1 MNNPRQFWKNIKE
14 VIPKS
19 KSKITSSA
27 PFIKD
32 YSVSDNDES
41 QQKRKANI
49 FCTFFSSVANNLKRK
64 TIKLCNFTWR
74 KLKSNLIR
82 TTSKFKFRLVNK
94 FWVKNQLRLLK
105 RSKATGPDNLPP
117 EMLKDCSNE
126 LSGPLCY
133 LINFSISVTIPNEWK
148 LAKVIL
154 IFKYEDSTDPNNYRP
169 ISILPILSKILEWVV
184 HSQLLDHFE
193 KSNLLTNCQYGYRK
207 NRSNDLASTLLLDDI
222 RKSAQQTHQL
232 LYLIENESSADVHLS
247 TLFQRWQNNVETT
260 SIELRW
266 FNVYEPMLFQLWNL
280 VEIESWADVCLSTL
294 FQSWQNNVET
304 TLKELRQFSVDDPML
319 FQRWYLVENKSW
331 IKVYSSVLIQRGEN
345 SIETT
350 LSIAALICTDVH

>member
-1 MNNPRQFWKNIKE
+1 MRETYNYKKQGEQTRRVIGRIINIEKVLAPIKQDQLKIVTTKIKLIFYVNNPRQFWKNIKE

-49 FCTFFSSVANNLKRK
+49 FCTFFSFVANNLKCK

-169 ISILPILSKILEWVV
+169 ISILPILSKILE
-184 HSQLLDHFE
+184 
-193 KSNLLTNCQYGYRK
+193 
-207 NRSNDLASTLLLDDI
+207 
-222 RKSAQQTHQL
+222 
-232 LYLIENESSADVHLS
+232 
-247 TLFQRWQNNVETT
+247 
-260 SIELRW
+260 
-266 FNVYEPMLFQLWNL
+266 
-280 VEIESWADVCLSTL
+280 
-294 FQSWQNNVET
+294 
-304 TLKELRQFSVDDPML
+304 
-319 FQRWYLVENKSW
+319 
-331 IKVYSSVLIQRGEN
+331 
-345 SIETT
+345 
-350 LSIAALICTDVH
+350 